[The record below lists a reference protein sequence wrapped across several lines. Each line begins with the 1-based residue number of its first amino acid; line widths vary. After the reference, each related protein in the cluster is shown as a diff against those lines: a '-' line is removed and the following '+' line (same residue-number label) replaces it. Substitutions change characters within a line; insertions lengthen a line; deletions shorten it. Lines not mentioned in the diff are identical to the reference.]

1 MYLVHEKYDF
11 PASTSGPVIQ
21 FLVDDSDLSLIPAVM
36 WLLCDSGK
44 VLGYRRAGD
53 MDNKGQKKLSP
64 TLPYIDPVFRHVYSI
79 TKDKVKE

>member
-1 MYLVHEKYDF
+1 MRMYLVHEKYDF

-53 MDNKGQKKLSP
+53 MDNKGIKSCP
-64 TLPYIDPVFRHVYSI
+64 IADPYI
-79 TKDKVKE
+79 ELL